1 MLIHIFYTLN
11 LLLLFSCLLIFR
23 LKTGERRVS
32 LSVVQALL
40 GLPLLAG
47 EYLYLTY
54 YQEQRIVLLL
64 LFSESVFALVWF
76 YMAHRLCRET
86 VTTAIESRL
95 SLFIQIFIGI
105 VVAAPAGYCLICRP
119 AIQISDER
127 LIFDHYGLVYFCAI
141 FLLVSMLG
149 SAWHLEEFWR
159 TLDKARRWEYKFL
172 VVGGYLICGALGWAA
187 SYRITYLRLIPN
199 HFLLLA
205 VLLLLAWFL
214 MCYAVARH
222 RLLNRKMFISRKV
235 VYSFVPHPFL
245 PYIFVPS
252 ELSP

>member
-11 LLLLFSCLLIFR
+11 LLLLLSCLLIFR

-32 LSVVQALL
+32 LSVVQALT

-47 EYLYLTY
+47 EYFYLYCHPEPRL
-54 YQEQRIVLLL
+54 VLLL

-76 YMAHRLCRET
+76 YMAHRLCSAT
-86 VTTAIESRL
+86 VTTDRESRL

-149 SAWHLEEFWR
+149 SAWRLEEFWR
-159 TLDKARRWEYKFL
+159 TLAPARRWEYKFL
-172 VVGGYLICGALGWAA
+172 VVGSYLICGTLCWAA
-187 SYRITYLRLIPN
+187 SYRIRYLHLIPN
-199 HFLLLA
+199 L
-205 VLLLLAWFL
+205 
-214 MCYAVARH
+214 CC
-222 RLLNRKMFISRKV
+222 SR
-235 VYSFVPHPFL
+235 YSCCL
-245 PYIFVPS
+245 PGF
-252 ELSP
+252 